1 MKVLLLSCSTG
12 GGHNSCAHYIEE
24 ELKANNIEC
33 IFKDFYDIVNINAKE
48 LSSKLYLSTLG
59 GNGEIFKSVYKLGEL
74 YSKTRIKSPVYLINK
89 LHCNSMY
96 NYIKEKKIIVKLLN
110 GLEFIK

>member
-48 LSSKLYLSTLG
+48 LSS
-59 GNGEIFKSVYKLGEL
+59 E
-74 YSKTRIKSPVYLINK
+74 
-89 LHCNSMY
+89 
-96 NYIKEKKIIVKLLN
+96 
-110 GLEFIK
+110 

>member
-48 LSSKLYLSTLG
+48 LSSKLKPYFF
-59 GNGEIFKSVYKLGEL
+59 N
-74 YSKTRIKSPVYLINK
+74 
-89 LHCNSMY
+89 NSLCSS
-96 NYIKEKKIIVKLLN
+96 ERFSSA
-110 GLEFIK
+110 EA

>member
-48 LSSKLYLSTLG
+48 LSSKLYLASLK
-59 GNGEIFKSVYKLGEL
+59 GNGKILIDSIALSFL
-74 YSKTRIKSPVYLINK
+74 Y
-89 LHCNSMY
+89 
-96 NYIKEKKIIVKLLN
+96 
-110 GLEFIK
+110 